1 MNVVMGRPA
10 ECGRKP
16 ITTFFFR
23 RDKMPVEF
31 LYLIIVFAVAII
43 GFTVLK
49 RPLYETMLAAFV
61 ILVAVTG
68 TWGSIWTF
76 IWDAIT
82 ESSLYVII
90 VFIISASLLS
100 KTTVIDD
107 FIAIILSVFGR
118 FTGGAGYVAII
129 GSTYMGSLSGSG
141 PGNVATTGVFSIP
154 AMKRSGFPPELAA
167 NVEAHSST
175 MGNMI
180 PPAGMIAT
188 AFAILDK
195 MYPEKYTISQY
206 WLLLWG
212 IAAWFILQRILT
224 MIAMCKYYHVKPMAK
239 EDIPPFKESIRNGW
253 KAIFLPITVFLPF
266 LLTSKFEGF
275 FTKQL
280 GSGYKALSNS
290 LLLFIPALIVVTAI
304 ALSDGKT
311 RKAMTLKNMT
321 EYVTDGMLKVVPTAS
336 LVLFAYFVSNVLE
349 TLGIEAAIGEYIA
362 GLNMSKL
369 GLCLLLPAFS
379 AILGMLIPGST
390 QVKIFGGIFI
400 TILASCGVDPMLTC
414 GMLPCI
420 CGAMHGV
427 TPPYCACVY
436 TGMGIAEAELGPTLK
451 NCAWWI
457 AIHYLLSVIMLMGWL
472 PVVGLIA

>member
-1 MNVVMGRPA
+1 M
-10 ECGRKP
+10 P
-16 ITTFFFR
+16 IQ
-23 RDKMPVEF
+23 F
-31 LYLIIVFAVAII
+31 LYLGIVFAVAII
-43 GFTVLK
+43 GFTILK
-49 RPLYETMLAAFV
+49 RPLYECMLAAFI

-68 TWGSIWTF
+68 TWSSIGTF
-76 IWDAIT
+76 MWDAIT

-90 VFIISASLLS
+90 VFVISASLLS

-107 FIAIILSVFGR
+107 FIAIVLSVFGR

-141 PGNVATTGVFSIP
+141 PGNVATTGVFTIP

-195 MYPEKYTISQY
+195 MYPGKYTISQY

-212 IAAWFILQRILT
+212 IALWFIIQRIIT
-224 MIAMCKYYHVKPMAK
+224 MYAMCKYYKVKPMAK
-239 EDIPPFKESIRNGW
+239 EDVPSFKESIKNGW

-266 LLTSKFEGF
+266 LLTSKFEDF
-275 FTKQL
+275 FTARL
-280 GSGYKALSNS
+280 GSGSSSFTNS
-290 LLLFIPALIVVTAI
+290 ILLFIPALIVLVAI
-304 ALSDGKT
+304 MLSDSATK
-311 RKAMTLKNMT
+311 KEMSLKKMTNQVT
-321 EYVTDGMLKVVPTAS
+321 EGMLKVVPTAA

-349 TLGIEAAIGEYIA
+349 TLKIEAAIGDFIA

-369 GLCLLLPAFS
+369 ALCLILPLFTAV
-379 AILGMLIPGST
+379 LGMLIPGST
-390 QVKIFGGIFI
+390 QVKIFGGIII
-400 TILASCGVDPMLTC
+400 TILAAAGVNPMIAC

-457 AIHYLLSVIMLMGWL
+457 GLHYLLSVVVLMGWL
-472 PVVGLIA
+472 PLIGLIA